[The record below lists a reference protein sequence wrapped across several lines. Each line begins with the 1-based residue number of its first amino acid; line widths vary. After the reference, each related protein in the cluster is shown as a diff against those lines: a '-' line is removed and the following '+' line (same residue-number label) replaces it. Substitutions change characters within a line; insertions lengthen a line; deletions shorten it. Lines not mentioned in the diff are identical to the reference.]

1 VDGPAFDP
9 ELARH
14 VTFQEET
21 PVMRRLTPSA
31 AVLATVLW
39 LAACPAPAL
48 ASRMTATAEAVNG
61 TATFQLVNALGAP
74 SAERALALILP
85 PETIAPP
92 EPSVSPLTI
101 LPGSSGFD
109 QDNLKVLLI
118 DGISPRTGEEHVG
131 VALGLVFENGGFAP
145 GGILNFQVSLKPG
158 FQGPLTLDLIAP
170 TPDSVAFGEGPPP
183 PGGPDGNPPPPPQV
197 PEPLSVI
204 LWSSLA
210 GLGLIRAHAFR
221 RAQAPR
227 A

>member
-1 VDGPAFDP
+1 
-9 ELARH
+9 
-14 VTFQEET
+14 VTH
-21 PVMRRLTPSA
+21 RLTPLA

-39 LAACPAPAL
+39 LAACPTPAL
-48 ASRMTATAEAVNG
+48 AARMSSTAEAVDG
-61 TATFQLVNALGAP
+61 AATFQLVNAPDAT
-74 SAERALALILP
+74 AAQQALTLITPPGTIVPPDPAL
-85 PETIAPP
+85 
-92 EPSVSPLTI
+92 SPLTI

-109 QDNLKVLLI
+109 QDSLKVLLI
-118 DGISPRTGEEHVG
+118 DGVSPQTGEPGTG

-145 GGILNFQVSLKPG
+145 GGILNFQVSLMPG

-170 TPDSVAFGEGPPP
+170 TPDSVSFGDVPAPIPGGTGGGPTPAP
-183 PGGPDGNPPPPPQV
+183 PGTQV

-221 RAQAPR
+221 RAHAPR

>member
-1 VDGPAFDP
+1 
-9 ELARH
+9 
-14 VTFQEET
+14 
-21 PVMRRLTPSA
+21 VMPRLTPLA

-39 LAACPAPAL
+39 LVACPAPAL
-48 ASRMTATAEAVNG
+48 ASRMTATAAAVNG

-74 SAERALALILP
+74 SAERALALVLP

-92 EPSVSPLTI
+92 DPSVSPLTI

-118 DGISPRTGEEHVG
+118 DGISPKTGERHDG
-131 VALGLVFENGGFAP
+131 LALGLLFEKGGLAP

-158 FQGPLTLDLIAP
+158 FQGPLTLELVEP

-183 PGGPDGNPPPPPQV
+183 PTDGGSGGGPTPPPGTQV

-210 GLGLIRAHAFR
+210 SLGLIRARAFR
-221 RAQAPR
+221 RAHAPR

>member
-1 VDGPAFDP
+1 
-9 ELARH
+9 
-14 VTFQEET
+14 
-21 PVMRRLTPSA
+21 VMHRLTPLA
-31 AVLATVLW
+31 AMLATVLG

-48 ASRMTATAEAVNG
+48 ASRMTATAEAVDG

-74 SAERALALILP
+74 TAERALALILP

-92 EPSVSPLTI
+92 NPSVSPLTI

-109 QDNLKVLLI
+109 QDSLKVLLV
-118 DGISPRTGEEHVG
+118 DGVSPRTGEAHQG

-170 TPDSVAFGEGPPP
+170 TPGSVAFGEGPPP
-183 PGGPDGNPPPPPQV
+183 PGDGGSGGGPTPPGTQV

-210 GLGLIRAHAFR
+210 GLGLIRAHVFR
-221 RAQAPR
+221 RAHAPR
-227 A
+227 D